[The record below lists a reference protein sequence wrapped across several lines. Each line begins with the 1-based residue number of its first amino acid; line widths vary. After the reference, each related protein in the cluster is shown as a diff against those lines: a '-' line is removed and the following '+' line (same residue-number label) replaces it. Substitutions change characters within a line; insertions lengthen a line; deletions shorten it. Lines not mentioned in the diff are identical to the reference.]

1 MLRKHSQNRA
11 ITESLVSTWALIGR
25 SARPED
31 MQLILVTL
39 VDSLC
44 DSNIFIRQMT
54 IVALYGLATHLKCS
68 TYMLFSPFMRH
79 ISVQIL
85 DRSEKQPELINK
97 FAALLSK
104 IWLY

>member
-1 MLRKHSQNRA
+1 MLRKHSTNHHIA
-11 ITESLVSTWALIGR
+11 ESLVSTWALLGR

-54 IVALYGLATHLKCS
+54 VVAIHGLATHLGCS

-85 DRSEKQPELINK
+85 DRNEKQPELRHESID
-97 FAALLSK
+97 L
-104 IWLY
+104 